1 MLKRLEGLFTYQEAK
16 LVCEPLGAKL
26 FEPKE
31 INHIEKIVPLI
42 PNGVNG
48 QGLFWTGITDE
59 DEEGKYVEI

>member
-26 FEPKE
+26 FEPKK
-31 INHIEKIVPLI
+31 IDHIGKIFPLI
-42 PNGVNG
+42 PNGENG